1 VRFVVNTDH
10 LAPSERFDFWHDMLA
25 QQTSPMHVRTRFVD
39 SFDGMLRHTAAT
51 SFNIIVADND
61 TVDVARTPAT
71 IRQSDPGVF
80 YLLINYRGTQQFALD
95 RDVVDLGPCDMVLLH
110 TSQAFYSRSDPAQRR
125 QRGATV
131 FVNPDAVP
139 GGERQLRRLVGRQLS
154 SKDSLV
160 SFVAKH
166 LYLLGTSEFEADDA
180 EQLMTVSSSLI
191 SMMLARHLRAEHGLP
206 SDTRSEALMAR
217 IRSYLQANLADPRLS
232 ADSVAAAHH
241 ISTRTLH
248 RLFQAGGVS
257 FTALLRQLR
266 LDRCRQEILD
276 PTQDQIPIRLI
287 ARRWGFPDAS
297 HFTRAYKAAYGVSPS
312 DERARTRQ

>member
-1 VRFVVNTDH
+1 
-10 LAPSERFDFWHDMLA
+10 
-25 QQTSPMHVRTRFVD
+25 
-39 SFDGMLRHTAAT
+39 
-51 SFNIIVADND
+51 
-61 TVDVARTPAT
+61 VDVARTPAT
-71 IRQSDPGVF
+71 IRKGDAGVF
-80 YLLINYRGTQQFALD
+80 YLLINYRGAQQFTLN
-95 RDVVDLGPCDMVLLH
+95 RDVIDLGPCDMVLLH
-110 TSQAFYSRSDPAQRR
+110 SSLALYSRSDPAVRR

-131 FVNPDAVP
+131 FVSPDAAP

-154 SKDSLV
+154 SKDSVV
-160 SFVAKH
+160 SFVAEH

-191 SMMLARHLRAEHGLP
+191 SMMLARALQAEQALP
-206 SDTRSEALMAR
+206 AQTRSDALLLR
-217 IRSYLQANLADPRLS
+217 IHSYLQANLADPRLS

-248 RLFQAGGVS
+248 RLFQASGVP

-276 PTQDQIPIRLI
+276 PAQDQIPIRVI

-297 HFTRAYKAAYGVSPS
+297 HFTRAYKAAHGVSPS
-312 DERARTRQ
+312 DERGRTRQ